1 MDGAAQCSGS
11 GGLAPTTVISRPS
24 LSVSSPIRPLRPVRI
39 SLLAARR
46 VGEKGTSP
54 RASRTDQEDARH
66 GVPARRSGR
75 WWVVDVPVPV
85 QLGFSVVDAG
95 RDGEGCDSA
104 MGGAELRTLRVW

>member
-1 MDGAAQCSGS
+1 MVDGWSSAMHQEWRISTY
-11 GGLAPTTVISRPS
+11 LPTTVISRSS

-46 VGEKGTSP
+46 IGEKGTP
-54 RASRTDQEDARH
+54 PASRTERRRRKGARH

-95 RDGEGCDSA
+95 RDGEGCDPA
-104 MGGAELRTLRVW
+104 VI